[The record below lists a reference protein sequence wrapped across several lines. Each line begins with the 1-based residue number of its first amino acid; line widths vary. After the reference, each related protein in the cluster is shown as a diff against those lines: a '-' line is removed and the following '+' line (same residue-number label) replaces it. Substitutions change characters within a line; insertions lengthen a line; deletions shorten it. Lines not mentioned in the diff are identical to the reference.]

1 MVALVSVA
9 AATAWTV
16 RGGEVAVL
24 SEVVPAGTA
33 EVVEVESVGAV
44 EVVEVLG
51 HQPLGFV
58 AGGAVWPLL
67 SAECSDALARVSG
80 AGLL

>member
-9 AATAWTV
+9 AVAARTV
-16 RGGEVAVL
+16 RGGEIAAL

-51 HQPLGFV
+51 HQPLGVV

>member
-9 AATAWTV
+9 AVAARTV
-16 RGGEVAVL
+16 RGGEIAAL
-24 SEVVPAGTA
+24 SEVVPA

-51 HQPLGFV
+51 HQPLGVV

>member
-9 AATAWTV
+9 AATARTV
-16 RGGEVAVL
+16 RGGEVAAL
-24 SEVVPAGTA
+24 SEVVPAETA
-33 EVVEVESVGAV
+33 EVAEVESVGAV
-44 EVVEVLG
+44 EVLG
-51 HQPLGFV
+51 HQPLGVV

-67 SAECSDALARVSG
+67 SAEGSDALAPVSG